1 MLCDTCVVG
10 LCLCTR
16 RCVASYPEETRE
28 VLDALYALWF
38 DHLWDNIPTVREDSA
53 VALAAAVKVYGQ
65 EALDKVS
72 GVVRWV
78 LFVSQKRRSRQQKQ
92 Q

>member
-1 MLCDTCVVG
+1 
-10 LCLCTR
+10 
-16 RCVASYPEETRE
+16 

-65 EALDKVS
+65 EALDKVTA
-72 GVVRWV
+72 VVRWV
-78 LFVSQKRRSRQQKQ
+78 LFVRQARKHAATGTPGSAGTH
-92 Q
+92 